1 MLFVLTSCPSFVRL
15 LFKLDIVVMNGEPM
29 ERHKKHHRRH
39 HHRSEKDKHMDS
51 YETQR
56 YYSDR
61 SRHSDGFFESKYRHR
76 DDHMNAHVDYY
87 ERRRHCDDKKRK
99 RLDSEEHV
107 SKKQSKSENKKPHKL
122 SERSLSDS
130 NEVIATFDETE
141 QDEELIIQQRRIERK
156 RLLEELTQR
165 NQSNTVRPEKPTPS
179 PRTTP
184 VITHTDSLTDLA
196 ITNEAET
203 FDFDRV
209 MADKLKFTN
218 SMLDSVPTDDRSPT
232 GRLSGVE
239 APAARALLN
248 KSRVSNP
255 APVEEITT
263 DSYKAK
269 TFDMF
274 ADEVEVNAQNV
285 PGTMALGAMA
295 CENHSLVDNW
305 DDAEGYY
312 RVRIGEVLDKR
323 YAVYGYTGH
332 GVFSNVVRARDVA
345 RGNLEVAI
353 KIIRNNEVMHKS
365 GLKELE
371 VLKKLNDADPN
382 DRYHCLRLYR
392 HFFHKSHL
400 CMVFELMSLN
410 LREVLKKYGRN
421 IGLHI
426 AAVRSYTQQILLALK
441 LMRKCGI
448 LHADIKPDNILV
460 NENKILLK
468 LSDFGSA
475 STIQDNEITPY
486 LVSRFYR
493 APEIRALN
501 SSESEL
507 CNNSTAVHGGRA
519 ADIACIRVLWPIHS
533 LLVLGVPYDHNIDLW
548 SAAVTLFE
556 LHTGHILFPGKTNN
570 EMLRLMMEVKGR
582 VPNRVVRRGTFR
594 AQHFDEQC
602 NFLYHEVDRVTQ
614 KEKVTVIRNLQPTRD
629 LMTELLG
636 DTKLTDPILRKVT
649 QFRDLLEKMLV
660 LDPARRLPL
669 SEALQHPFITERM
682 SAENSVPVQQRRPNQ
697 SLTLALR
704 LSD

>member
-1 MLFVLTSCPSFVRL
+1 
-15 LFKLDIVVMNGEPM
+15 MNGEPM
-29 ERHKKHHRRH
+29 ERHKKHHRH
-39 HHRSEKDKHMDS
+39 HRHRSEKDKHVDS

-61 SRHSDGFFESKYRHR
+61 SRHSDGFYESKYRHR
-76 DDHMNAHVDYY
+76 VDHMNAHIDYC
-87 ERRRHCDDKKRK
+87 ERHRHYGEKKRK

-107 SKKQSKSENKKPHKL
+107 SKKQSRSEDKKLHKL
-122 SERSLSDS
+122 SKRSLSDS

-165 NQSNTVRPEKPTPS
+165 NQNNTVRPEKPAPS
-179 PRTTP
+179 PRITA
-184 VITHTDSLTDLA
+184 VVTHTDSLTDLA
-196 ITNEAET
+196 VANEAET

-218 SMLDSVPTDDRSPT
+218 NMRDNVPTTCCSTLELRGRVVFYERNMPFILPLFIRTADDGSPA

-248 KSRVSNP
+248 KSRIGNP
-255 APVEEITT
+255 APGEEMVDT
-263 DSYKAK
+263 YKAK

-392 HFFHKSHL
+392 HFFHKNHL

-493 APEIRALN
+493 APEI
-501 SSESEL
+501 
-507 CNNSTAVHGGRA
+507 
-519 ADIACIRVLWPIHS
+519 I
-533 LLVLGVPYDHNIDLW
+533 LGVPYDHNIDLW

-602 NFLYHEVDRVTQ
+602 NFLYHEVDKVTQ

-636 DTKLTDPILRKVT
+636 DTKLTDPVLRKVT

-682 SAENSVPVQQRRPNQ
+682 SAENSVPVQP
-697 SLTLALR
+697 S
-704 LSD
+704 

>member
-1 MLFVLTSCPSFVRL
+1 
-15 LFKLDIVVMNGEPM
+15 MNGEPM
-29 ERHKKHHRRH
+29 ERHKKHHRH
-39 HHRSEKDKHMDS
+39 HRHRSEKDKHVDS

-61 SRHSDGFFESKYRHR
+61 SRHSDGFYESKYRHR
-76 DDHMNAHVDYY
+76 ADHMNAHIDYC
-87 ERRRHCDDKKRK
+87 ERHRHYDEKKRK

-107 SKKQSKSENKKPHKL
+107 SKRQSKSEDKKPHKL
-122 SERSLSDS
+122 SKRSFSDS
-130 NEVIATFDETE
+130 NEIIATFDETE

-165 NQSNTVRPEKPTPS
+165 NQNNTVRPEKPAPS
-179 PRTTP
+179 PRITP
-184 VITHTDSLTDLA
+184 VVTHTDSLTDLA
-196 ITNEAET
+196 MANEAET

-218 SMLDSVPTDDRSPT
+218 NMRDNVPTDDGSPA

-248 KSRVSNP
+248 KSRIGNP
-255 APVEEITT
+255 APGEEMV
-263 DSYKAK
+263 DSYKTK

-274 ADEVEVNAQNV
+274 ADEVEVNAHNV

-392 HFFHKSHL
+392 HFFHKNHL

-493 APEIRALN
+493 APEI
-501 SSESEL
+501 
-507 CNNSTAVHGGRA
+507 
-519 ADIACIRVLWPIHS
+519 I
-533 LLVLGVPYDHNIDLW
+533 LGVPYDHNIDLW

-602 NFLYHEVDRVTQ
+602 NFLYHEVDKVTQ

-636 DTKLTDPILRKVT
+636 DTKLTDPVLRKVT

-682 SAENSVPVQQRRPNQ
+682 SAENSAPVQP
-697 SLTLALR
+697 S
-704 LSD
+704 

>member
-1 MLFVLTSCPSFVRL
+1 IFPS
-15 LFKLDIVVMNGEPM
+15 
-29 ERHKKHHRRH
+29 
-39 HHRSEKDKHMDS
+39 
-51 YETQR
+51 
-56 YYSDR
+56 
-61 SRHSDGFFESKYRHR
+61 
-76 DDHMNAHVDYY
+76 
-87 ERRRHCDDKKRK
+87 
-99 RLDSEEHV
+99 
-107 SKKQSKSENKKPHKL
+107 
-122 SERSLSDS
+122 
-130 NEVIATFDETE
+130 EVIATFDETE

-165 NQSNTVRPEKPTPS
+165 SQSNTFRQEKPTPS

-184 VITHTDSLTDLA
+184 VIAHTDSLTDLA

-218 SMLDSVPTDDRSPT
+218 NMLDSVPTDDRSPT

-255 APVEEITT
+255 APVEEITA
-263 DSYKAK
+263 DSCKAK

-392 HFFHKSHL
+392 HFFHKNHL

-493 APEIRALN
+493 APEI
-501 SSESEL
+501 
-507 CNNSTAVHGGRA
+507 
-519 ADIACIRVLWPIHS
+519 I
-533 LLVLGVPYDHNIDLW
+533 LGVPYDHNIDLW

-602 NFLYHEVDRVTQ
+602 NFLYHEVDKVTQ

-682 SAENSVPVQQRRPNQ
+682 SAENSVPVQPC
-697 SLTLALR
+697 
-704 LSD
+704 

>member
-1 MLFVLTSCPSFVRL
+1 
-15 LFKLDIVVMNGEPM
+15 MNGEPM

-39 HHRSEKDKHMDS
+39 HHRSEKDKHVDS

-76 DDHMNAHVDYY
+76 VDHMNAHADYY
-87 ERRRHCDDKKRK
+87 ERHRHYDDKKRK
-99 RLDSEEHV
+99 KLDSEEHV
-107 SKKQSKSENKKPHKL
+107 SKKRSKSESKKPHKL

-165 NQSNTVRPEKPTPS
+165 NQSNTFRQEKPTPS

-184 VITHTDSLTDLA
+184 VIAHTDSLTDLA

-218 SMLDSVPTDDRSPT
+218 NMLDSVPTDDRSPT

-248 KSRVSNP
+248 KGRVINP
-255 APVEEITT
+255 APVEELTT

-392 HFFHKSHL
+392 HFFHKNHL

-493 APEIRALN
+493 APEI
-501 SSESEL
+501 
-507 CNNSTAVHGGRA
+507 
-519 ADIACIRVLWPIHS
+519 I
-533 LLVLGVPYDHNIDLW
+533 LGVPYDHNIDLW

-602 NFLYHEVDRVTQ
+602 NFLYHEVDKVTQ

-682 SAENSVPVQQRRPNQ
+682 SAENSIPVQP
-697 SLTLALR
+697 S
-704 LSD
+704 